1 MTGIGW
7 QWAFVFYSLL
17 IFIWSYYWNKYGVGI
32 VPGQVERCT
41 KEEAAYLQGRE
52 IPEGEEPDGPPPF
65 DFTIWW
71 AVVKQPV
78 TCTPATTPLT
88 PCRSVCFSS
97 SRCRRGQGGW
107 RSSRSSPVLASRSS

>member
-52 IPEGEEPDGPPPF
+52 IPEVS
-65 DFTIWW
+65 TATVCHHA
-71 AVVKQPV
+71 AV
-78 TCTPATTPLT
+78 
-88 PCRSVCFSS
+88 
-97 SRCRRGQGGW
+97 
-107 RSSRSSPVLASRSS
+107 

>member
-41 KEEAAYLQGRE
+41 NEEAAYLQGRE
-52 IPEGEEPDGPPPF
+52 IPEVS
-65 DFTIWW
+65 TATVCRHA
-71 AVVKQPV
+71 AV
-78 TCTPATTPLT
+78 
-88 PCRSVCFSS
+88 
-97 SRCRRGQGGW
+97 
-107 RSSRSSPVLASRSS
+107 